1 MTSRRVFMIGILLL
15 AVMALPAAAQDTAAA
30 AAGVPAG
37 SGGTL
42 NLGII
47 GAAFAIGVAAA
58 GGALGQAKAVS
69 SACSAMARNPGAA
82 ANIRFALILGLAL
95 IESLVLYALLIA
107 ARGAGLF

>member
-15 AVMALPAAAQDTAAA
+15 AVLALPAMAQENAAA
-30 AAGVPAG
+30 PAG
-37 SGGTL
+37 ASTL

-58 GGALGQAKAVS
+58 GGAVGQGKAVS
-69 SACSAMARNPGAA
+69 AACSAMARNPGAA
-82 ANIRFALILGLAL
+82 ANVRFALILGLAL

>member
-1 MTSRRVFMIGILLL
+1 MTSRRVFMLGILLL
-15 AVMALPAAAQDTAAA
+15 ALMA
-30 AAGVPAG
+30 VPAMAQG
-37 SGGTL
+37 PAPQAAETMD
-42 NLGII
+42 LGIL

-82 ANIRFALILGLAL
+82 ANVRFALILGLAL

-107 ARGAGLF
+107 MRGAGIF

>member
-1 MTSRRVFMIGILLL
+1 MTSRRVFLFGILLL
-15 AVMALPAAAQDTAAA
+15 AVFAMPAMAQDAAPA
-30 AAGVPAG
+30 PQAAG
-37 SGGTL
+37 TMD
-42 NLGII
+42 LGIL

-82 ANIRFALILGLAL
+82 ANVRFALILGLAL

-107 ARGAGLF
+107 MRGAGIF

>member
-1 MTSRRVFMIGILLL
+1 MVSRRVFMIGILLL
-15 AVMALPAAAQDTAAA
+15 AVLALPAMAQETAAGA
-30 AAGVPAG
+30 ADAPAAGN
-37 SGGTL
+37 L

-58 GGALGQAKAVS
+58 GGAVGQAKAVS

-82 ANIRFALILGLAL
+82 ANVRFALILGLAL

>member
-1 MTSRRVFMIGILLL
+1 MTSRRVFLFGILLL
-15 AVMALPAAAQDTAAA
+15 AVFAMPAVAQDAAPA
-30 AAGVPAG
+30 PQAG
-37 SGGTL
+37 TMD
-42 NLGII
+42 LGIL

-82 ANIRFALILGLAL
+82 ANVRFALILGLAL

-107 ARGAGLF
+107 MRGAGIF

>member
-15 AVMALPAAAQDTAAA
+15 AVLALPAMAQENAAA
-30 AAGVPAG
+30 PAG
-37 SGGTL
+37 GGSAV

-58 GGALGQAKAVS
+58 GGAVGQAKAVS

-82 ANIRFALILGLAL
+82 ANVRFALILGLAL

-107 ARGAGLF
+107 MRGAGLF

>member
-1 MTSRRVFMIGILLL
+1 MIGILLL
-15 AVMALPAAAQDTAAA
+15 VVVALPAMAQETNAAA
-30 AAGVPAG
+30 APAAG
-37 SGGTL
+37 SNM

-58 GGALGQAKAVS
+58 GGAVGQAKAVS

-82 ANIRFALILGLAL
+82 ANVRFALILGLAL

>member
-1 MTSRRVFMIGILLL
+1 MTSRRVFVLGILLL
-15 AVMALPAAAQDTAAA
+15 AVLALPAMAQDNAAA
-30 AAGVPAG
+30 APAAG
-37 SGGTL
+37 SNL

-58 GGALGQAKAVS
+58 GGAVGQGKAVS
-69 SACSAMARNPGAA
+69 AACSAMARNPGAA
-82 ANIRFALILGLAL
+82 PNVRFALILGLAL

>member
-1 MTSRRVFMIGILLL
+1 MTSRRVFVMAMLLL
-15 AVMALPAAAQDTAAA
+15 ALFALPAMAQEGGPGPQAAETMD
-30 AAGVPAG
+30 
-37 SGGTL
+37 
-42 NLGII
+42 LGII

-82 ANIRFALILGLAL
+82 ANVRFALILGLAL

-107 ARGAGLF
+107 MRGAGIF